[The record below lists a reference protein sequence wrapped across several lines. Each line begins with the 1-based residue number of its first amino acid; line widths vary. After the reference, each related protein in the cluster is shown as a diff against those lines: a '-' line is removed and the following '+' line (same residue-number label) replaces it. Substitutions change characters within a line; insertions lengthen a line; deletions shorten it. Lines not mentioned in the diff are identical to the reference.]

1 MAILLDTNI
10 VIEFLRKI
18 PIAVAW
24 FHGLDERPAIS
35 AISLLELYA
44 GARSQ
49 RDERDI
55 VTVRQL
61 LICLP
66 INEAIGERAGALMR
80 HYGKSHG
87 MDIPDVLIAA
97 TAEHH
102 GLRLATLNVKHFPMF
117 PKLKRAY

>member
-1 MAILLDTNI
+1 MILVDTNI
-10 VIEFLRKI
+10 VIEFLRGS
-18 PIAVAW
+18 PNAVSWLEA
-24 FHGLDERPAIS
+24 LDERAAIS
-35 AISLLELYA
+35 AISVMELYA

-55 VTVRQL
+55 VALSHQFA
-61 LICLP
+61 CLP
-66 INEAIGERAGALMR
+66 VGQQIGERAGAIMR
-80 HYGKSHG
+80 HFHKSHG
-87 MDIPDVLIAA
+87 IDIPDAIIAA

>member
-1 MAILLDTNI
+1 MILVDTNI
-10 VIEFLRKI
+10 VIEFLRGSSN
-18 PIAVAW
+18 AAAW
-24 FHGLDERPAIS
+24 LNALDEHPAIS
-35 AISLLELYA
+35 AISILELYA

-55 VTVRQL
+55 VAVRQKL
-61 LICLP
+61 TCLP
-66 INEAIGERAGALMR
+66 IGEEIGESAGSIMR
-80 HYGKSHG
+80 NFHKSHG
-87 MDIPDVLIAA
+87 IDIPDAIIAA

>member
-1 MAILLDTNI
+1 MILLDTNI
-10 VIEFLRKI
+10 VIEFLRESST
-18 PIAVAW
+18 AVAW
-24 FHGLDERPAIS
+24 FDALDERPAIS
-35 AISLLELYA
+35 AVSVLELYA
-44 GARSQ
+44 GVRSQ

-55 VTVRQL
+55 VALRQQ

-66 INEAIGERAGALMR
+66 IVEDIGERAGSIMR
-80 HYGKSHG
+80 HFHKSHG
-87 MDIPDVLIAA
+87 IDIPDAIIAA